1 FSSFSILTSMV
12 YINDWNEYQEAV
24 EQLYLNSPKKTR
36 YVTSWRHSTGQLVM
50 KVTDDSLVLK
60 YRTDQATDLKK
71 FERLNRSMMLK
82 MQNRKEPNESEIATS
97 SGTIQSQQLTQVSD
111 QTTEV
116 IPATESAAGTSS
128 GASNQQPS
136 SKKKG
141 KKGR

>member
-1 FSSFSILTSMV
+1 
-12 YINDWNEYQEAV
+12 
-24 EQLYLNSPKKTR
+24 
-36 YVTSWRHSTGQLVM
+36 M

-82 MQNRKEPNESEIATS
+82 MQNRKEPNESEAATS
-97 SGTIQSQQLTQVSD
+97 SRTAVQQLTQALE
-111 QTTEV
+111 QITEV
-116 IPATESAAGTSS
+116 IPDLKVGASSSGTS
-128 GASNQQPS
+128 NPQPS